1 MLRKLLVITIFLG
14 LIWAG
19 LDYTFYTGA
28 YEIKWGTAPAGG
40 LWQVIGTM
48 MLEDVLKKDPQLKGS
63 TVPMGGSA
71 NVMGVSEG
79 KLNIAFSFTDVT
91 HDAMAGREFF
101 KAKITNVRQLACLFP
116 EPTQFVVWADS
127 NIKEIHDLRG
137 KRISPGPK
145 GSAVELVTR
154 RILSAYG
161 MSYKDFS
168 QVNMGSFSDAAQQ
181 MADGHLDA
189 ILYGAMVYPAPTF
202 VDLSSRKD
210 LRLLSLSDEVIKK
223 LVITYK
229 GLEPYTLPPNSYR
242 GVTYPVKGVASL
254 VNIIVREDMPSEV
267 AYLITKTVAENFERY
282 RGNVKAMQL
291 GSVKEMPKDV
301 GIPFHPGALRY
312 YKEKGWIK

>member
-1 MLRKLLVITIFLG
+1 
-14 LIWAG
+14 
-19 LDYTFYTGA
+19 
-28 YEIKWGTAPAGG
+28 
-40 LWQVIGTM
+40 
-48 MLEDVLKKDPQLKGS
+48 
-63 TVPMGGSA
+63 
-71 NVMGVSEG
+71 
-79 KLNIAFSFTDVT
+79 
-91 HDAMAGREFF
+91 
-101 KAKITNVRQLACLFP
+101 
-116 EPTQFVVWADS
+116 
-127 NIKEIHDLRG
+127 
-137 KRISPGPK
+137 
-145 GSAVELVTR
+145 
-154 RILSAYG
+154 
-161 MSYKDFS
+161 
-168 QVNMGSFSDAAQQ
+168 